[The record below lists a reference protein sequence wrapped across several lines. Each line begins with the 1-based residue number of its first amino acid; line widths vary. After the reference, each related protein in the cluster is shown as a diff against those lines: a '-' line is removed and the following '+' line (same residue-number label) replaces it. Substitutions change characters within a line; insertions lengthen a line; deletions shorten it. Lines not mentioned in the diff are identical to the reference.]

1 MRKIIVFVFILF
13 FILSAC
19 EKTEDIV
26 DFPTKDPELVV
37 NAMFSPDN
45 NFKFQ
50 ISHSLSVLDNAE
62 LKNLPDAIIYLYED
76 GMIIDT
82 ITQQNMDEW
91 YYSTKQ
97 PVLGKNYA
105 IKVYHQG
112 YNSVESEDFLPTPVS
127 INSLSYTI
135 KDSST
140 YYDEYMDAYYGD
152 CTFSLTVNFDDPAEN
167 NNYYLFSGYFYS
179 IDEYYGDTIINN
191 IYFNEKEGENA
202 FVETYSS
209 EGLIFSDKYFNGKS
223 FSFSVEVDD
232 YDFTNGKAYIFVLNS
247 LSRNAY
253 LYKKSLAIYENSHNN
268 FFSEPVQVY
277 NNIKNGYGIFA
288 GYSFTIDSLKF
299 E

>member
-1 MRKIIVFVFILF
+1 MRKTILFFLMIF

-26 DFPTKDPELVV
+26 DFPIKNPELVV

-45 NFKFQ
+45 IFKFQ
-50 ISHSLSVLDNAE
+50 VSHSLSVLDNAE
-62 LKNLPDAIIYLYED
+62 LENLSDATIYLYED
-76 GMIIDT
+76 GIIIDT
-82 ITQQNMDEW
+82 ITQQYMDES
-91 YYSTKQ
+91 YYSTKT
-97 PVLGKNYA
+97 PILGRKYA

-112 YNSVESEDFLPTPVS
+112 YHYVESEDFIPTPVS
-127 INSLSYTI
+127 INSLSYII

-140 YYDEYMDAYYGD
+140 FYDEYTNEHIGY
-152 CTFSLTVNFDDPAEN
+152 CIFSLSVDFDDPTE
-167 NNYYLFSGYFYS
+167 NNYYLFSGYYNS
-179 IDEYYGDTIINN
+179 VDNYYGDTIINN
-191 IYFNEKEGENA
+191 IYFKEKEGENA

-209 EGLIFSDKYFNGKS
+209 EGIIFSDKYFNGKS
-223 FSFSVEVDD
+223 FSFSVEIEDN
-232 YDFTNGKAYIFVLNS
+232 DFDSGKTYIFVLNT

-253 LYKKSLAIYENSHNN
+253 LYKKSLAMYENAHNI

-277 NNIKNGYGIFA
+277 NNISNGYGIFA